1 MEKIK
6 GLEFERTLSRIES
19 AIERLENQKKHTQKD
34 NQLAITRL
42 KQELKEKTKE
52 IYSAITPWQ
61 IVQIARHPQRPHT
74 LDYINTLMED
84 LYELHGDRIYSDDPA
99 IIAGVG
105 KFENRSIVFVG
116 HQKGKNTE
124 ENLTRNF
131 GMAHPEGYRK
141 ALRIMKLAEKFKFPI
156 ITFIDT
162 PGAYPHVEAEERNQA
177 LAIAQNLYEMAFLK
191 TPIITTVIGEG
202 GSGGALGIGIGDK
215 ILMLEYSMYSVISPE
230 GCASILWKDQ
240 RAVEKATQALKITS
254 KDMLKFGLIEE
265 IIPEPLGGA
274 HRTPQEAIKNT
285 GACIQKYIEILSSM
299 STNELLTLRYQKY
312 RNIGFVLTE
321 DPEEE

>member
-6 GLEFERTLSRIES
+6 ELEFEKLLSRIAS
-19 AIERLENQKKHTQKD
+19 AIERLENQQKNTQRD
-34 NQLAITRL
+34 NRLAITRL
-42 KQELKEKTKE
+42 QQELKERTKE

-74 LDYINTLMED
+74 LDYIKALMED
-84 LYELHGDRIYSDDPA
+84 FYELHGDRLHSDDPA
-99 IIAGVG
+99 IIAGIG
-105 KFENRSIVFVG
+105 KFKNRTVVFIG
-116 HQKGKNTE
+116 HQKGNNTE
-124 ENLTRNF
+124 ENLARNF

-141 ALRIMKLAEKFKFPI
+141 ALRVMKLAEKFRFPV

-191 TPIITTVIGEG
+191 TPVIATVIGEG
-202 GSGGALGIGIGDK
+202 GSGGALGIGVGDK
-215 ILMLEYSMYSVISPE
+215 ILMLEYSIYSVISPE

-240 RAVEKATQALKITS
+240 KTVEKSAQVLKLTAG
-254 KDMLKFGLIEE
+254 DLLKFELIDE

-274 HRTPQEAIKNT
+274 HRDPQEAIKI
-285 GACIQKYIEILSSM
+285 AEDYIQRHLETLSTM
-299 STNELLTLRYQKY
+299 SINDLLSTRYQKY
-312 RNIGFVLTE
+312 RKIGVILTE
-321 DPEEE
+321 ESEDE